1 VVILV
6 IKEKAYAKLNLS
18 LAVIGKRDDG
28 FHELE
33 TIMVPINLYD
43 ELYFEENDS
52 YEMILLDNTI
62 LDNSILKAAK
72 LFQETYKTKGATIRL
87 KKRIPLEAGL
97 AGGSADSSA
106 TLRGLNRLFKLNRPL
121 KELEELAAK
130 LGSDNVFC
138 LYNHAAICRGRG
150 ELLEFIEEN
159 FKFNVSI
166 IKPSFGILTKDVFKN
181 LIFKEKRDFINVLN
195 ALKDNN
201 IKALDENIYNDLYEP
216 AIKIKPQLLDVVS
229 CLEKFNYKVHMS
241 GSGPT
246 LFVFN
251 LKRNIKKELFN
262 RFDNIILHKT
272 RIKKRYHN

>member
-1 VVILV
+1 M

-18 LAVIGKRDDG
+18 LSVLGKREDG

-43 ELYFEENDS
+43 ELYFEENDGN
-52 YEMILLDNTI
+52 EMVLLDNTI

-106 TLRGLNRLFKLNRPL
+106 TLRGLNRLFSLNIPL
-121 KELEELAAK
+121 KELEILAAK

-150 ELLEFIEEN
+150 ELLEFIEED

-166 IKPSFGILTKDVFKN
+166 IKPSYGILTKDVFKN
-181 LIFKEKRDFINVLN
+181 LIFKEKRNFNNVFN

-201 IKALDENIYNDLYEP
+201 IKTLDENIYNDLFES
-216 AIKIKPQLLDVVS
+216 AVKIKPELLDIVS
-229 CLEKFNYKVHMS
+229 YLEKQNYRVHMS

-246 LFVFN
+246 LFIFN
-251 LKRNIKKELFN
+251 LKQNVKKELLN
-262 RFDNIILHKT
+262 RFDNIILLKT
-272 RIKKRYHN
+272 RIKKRYHNW